1 MIIDEYS
8 TDLSN
13 PKILY
18 IIFWFLYWISKTFH
32 SDIIDFGEKWI
43 EDKYF
48 LWVINAIAN

>member
-18 IIFWFLYWISKTFH
+18 IIFWFWISKTFH
-32 SDIIDFGEKWI
+32 SDIIDFGKKWKTNI
-43 EDKYF
+43 F